1 MGHIP
6 QEVIDQVR
14 MRADIVD
21 VINSYIPL
29 KKMGRDFKACCPF
42 HQEKTPSFVVNQQRQ
57 WYHCFGCGKHGNVIS
72 FVMER
77 ENVDFPNAVSILAR
91 KYQIYI
97 PDESRFHN
105 RTSGRD
111 DPDLPSRRLQ
121 KTGVVEGFLRPPQ
134 QLGKIVFRHTPVRKN
149 DSGRTDSRTGSG
161 ISVRDLQSSGAL
173 RKGEGGT

>member
-1 MGHIP
+1 MGRIP

-29 KKMGRDFKACCPF
+29 KKLGRDFKACCPF
-42 HQEKTPSFVVNQQRQ
+42 HNEKTPSFVVNQQRQ

-97 PDESRFHN
+97 PEESPR
-105 RTSGRD
+105 R
-111 DPDLPSRRLQ
+111 SRNSQFSSFFQFGKTRSTPLRLCSIISFI
-121 KTGVVEGFLRPPQ
+121 VV
-134 QLGKIVFRHTPVRKN
+134 
-149 DSGRTDSRTGSG
+149 
-161 ISVRDLQSSGAL
+161 A
-173 RKGEGGT
+173 